1 MTMAATQTVSG
12 ALTFDT
18 VPVLYRTSDS
28 WFAGDNEIV
37 IDLAQVTRA
46 DSAGL
51 ALMVEWL
58 RRAQAVGRRLR
69 FANIPAQMQT
79 LIRVNGL
86 QDALLDGNSQIGR

>member
-1 MTMAATQTVSG
+1 MNMATTQTVSG
-12 ALTFDT
+12 MLTFDT
-18 VPVLYRTSDS
+18 VAGLYKSSDR
-28 WFAGDNEIV
+28 WFAGDDEIV
-37 IDLAQVTRA
+37 VDLGQVTRA

-58 RRAQAVGRRLR
+58 RRAKDAQRRLL

-86 QDALLDGNSQIGR
+86 QDALLNSNSQ

>member
-1 MTMAATQTVSG
+1 MNMATTQTVSG
-12 ALTFDT
+12 MLTFDT
-18 VPVLYRTSDS
+18 VADLYRSSDR
-28 WFAGDNEIV
+28 WFAGDDEIV

-51 ALMVEWL
+51 GLMVEWL
-58 RRAQAVGRRLR
+58 RRAKVAGRRLR

-86 QDALLDGNSQIGR
+86 QDALPSSNSH